1 MNSMICCQS
10 VGDDFDIE
18 VQVTSD
24 QSVSDLELDE
34 DRFSIYIGAYEFDG
48 PYNSPD
54 QIAESA
60 GVYAVLCFYDKQ
72 YELLDIG
79 YSTNLRH
86 ALVNHKDH
94 DDWME
99 HCTGSLLAAVHY
111 DSQMNEDDAQRMIDA
126 IERELS
132 LTAA

>member
-1 MNSMICCQS
+1 MNSMICCQC
-10 VGDDFDIE
+10 VGDEFDIE
-18 VQVTSD
+18 AEAI
-24 QSVSDLELDE
+24 LEVNSADLDE

-54 QIAESA
+54 QISEEP
-60 GVYAVLCFYDKQ
+60 GVFAVLCFYDKQ

-132 LTAA
+132 LSAA

>member
-1 MNSMICCQS
+1 MNSMICCQG
-10 VGDDFDIE
+10 VADDFDIE
-18 VQVTSD
+18 EQVSSD
-24 QSVSDLELDE
+24 ESLSDLEIDE

-48 PYNSPD
+48 PFNSPD

-60 GVYAVLCFYDKQ
+60 GVFAVLCFYDKQ

>member
-1 MNSMICCQS
+1 MNNMICCQS
-10 VGDDFDIE
+10 VADDLDVDVE
-18 VQVTSD
+18 VVPEEATD
-24 QSVSDLELDE
+24 CAE

-48 PYNSPD
+48 PYNSPE
-54 QIAESA
+54 QIAQA
-60 GVYAVLCFYDKQ
+60 PGVYAVLCFYDKQ
-72 YELLDIG
+72 YELLDLG
-79 YSTNLRH
+79 YSSNLRH

-111 DSQMNEDDAQRMIDA
+111 DSNMNEDDAQRMIDA

-132 LTAA
+132 LSAA

>member
-1 MNSMICCQS
+1 MNNMICCQS
-10 VGDDFDIE
+10 VADDFE
-18 VQVTSD
+18 VDVEVIPAENAE
-24 QSVSDLELDE
+24 SVE

-48 PYNSPD
+48 PYNSPE
-54 QIAESA
+54 QIAQA
-60 GVYAVLCFYDKQ
+60 PGVYAVLCFYDKQ
-72 YELLDIG
+72 YELLVLG
-79 YSTNLRH
+79 YSSDLRH

-111 DSQMNEDDAQRMIDA
+111 DSKMNEDDAQRMIDA

-132 LTAA
+132 LSAA